1 MKGGKLE
8 QTVGTSE
15 VSYVGMIQLTRFCL
29 RRCPFLQVALSFLSI
44 NVFAEVLRSDGDY
57 APDTIV
63 YFYPPVISH
72 AVVPATHVIS
82 SPYSSPYHLHA
93 NHPTGTSQH
102 FTLFSVAHPL
112 TSHHQEAR
120 SALPLLFTP
129 ADFVSSQKVYENG
142 SVNPNTGPVQFP
154 PLEDARLVND
164 S

>member
-8 QTVGTSE
+8 QPVGTSE

-44 NVFAEVLRSDGDY
+44 NVFAEVLRSDGGY

-72 AVVPATHVIS
+72 AVVPATPVIS
-82 SPYSSPYHLHA
+82 SLYSSPHHVHA
-93 NHPTGTSQH
+93 NHPTETSQV
-102 FTLFSVAHPL
+102 FTLFSVTPL
-112 TSHHQEAR
+112 TSHHQETR

-164 S
+164 R